1 MTTTCENDTKTC
13 GHISTFF
20 RVDVAR
26 VIYRNLGQGK
36 WLPKLISPYTCS
48 RILFVVVTKWHDY
61 SLEEKKVSA
70 DHFVNRPHVYGAVTQ
85 VYWATA
91 MGLLSCYCMYKQL
104 AFGNVECF
112 CGFFCHVRL
121 PCLLN
126 CSWMFMTQKYVEFFG

>member
-70 DHFVNRPHVYGAVTQ
+70 DHFVNRPHAIRGRYSSVLGNRNGIAE
-85 VYWATA
+85 
-91 MGLLSCYCMYKQL
+91 LLL
-104 AFGNVECF
+104 
-112 CGFFCHVRL
+112 
-121 PCLLN
+121 
-126 CSWMFMTQKYVEFFG
+126 YV